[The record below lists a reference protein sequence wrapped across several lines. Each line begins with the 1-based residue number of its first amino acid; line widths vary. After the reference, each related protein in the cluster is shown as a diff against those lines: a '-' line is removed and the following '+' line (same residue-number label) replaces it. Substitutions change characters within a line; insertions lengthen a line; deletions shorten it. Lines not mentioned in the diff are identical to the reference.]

1 MRIEGLQKLTLL
13 DYPGKLACTVFLAG
27 CDLRC
32 PFCHNADLVLAGR
45 PSDPIPESE
54 LLAFLKKR
62 RGVLEGVCVTGVEPL
77 LSPDLPALLQK
88 IRALGYAVKLDTNG
102 TFPDRLMQIVAAG
115 LVDYVAMDIKNAPGR
130 YAGTVGVPDFDEA
143 PVRRSA
149 AYLLSGAVDCEFRT
163 TVVAQLH
170 TEADFTA
177 IGQWLA
183 GAKRYYLQGFV
194 DSGNLIGSGLSA
206 APKAEMERFLA
217 AVKPFIPTVELRG
230 V

>member
-1 MRIEGLQKLTLL
+1 M
-13 DYPGKLACTVFLAG
+13 
-27 CDLRC
+27 
-32 PFCHNADLVLAGR
+32 
-45 PSDPIPESE
+45 
-54 LLAFLKKR
+54 
-62 RGVLEGVCVTGVEPL
+62 
-77 LSPDLPALLQK
+77 
-88 IRALGYAVKLDTNG
+88 
-102 TFPDRLMQIVAAG
+102 AG
-115 LVDYVAMDIKNAPGR
+115 LVKGGEIIRAQLVRLQRRARHAQQRHLVHVRAVVGR
-130 YAGTVGVPDFDEA
+130 AAVDDRQIAQAFDEA

-149 AYLLSGAVDCEFRT
+149 AYLLSGAVGCEFRT